1 MDIQTTDNTNGSIK
15 IKVAVVGAAGF
26 AGVEAVRI
34 LLGHPSFDLVAAT
47 SDANAGEKIA
57 NMYPAFAGVTDMKF
71 CTSDTFM
78 KTCGCEGVGDVTG
91 ETKANANGS
100 AKSLA
105 GAGAYDCA
113 NISDEANA
121 KVNASPKNTQK
132 PCDIAFLAVPH
143 TAALSLA
150 PRLLKAGVS
159 VIDLSADFRLEDPDV
174 YERWYETKHTS
185 PDLLS
190 ERAFGLPE
198 LFVDDLDALAQ
209 RRAQGEAVLV
219 GCAGCY
225 PTATSLAAAPAC
237 RAGLVYTKGTV
248 VVDAI
253 SGVTGAGKKA
263 TARTHFCFANEN
275 LEAYGIAKHRHT
287 PEIAQILGLDGG
299 DGAGVASGVNEQIDK
314 DGASSACGRDGASI
328 ESSVDDGANAK
339 NNNDASHAG
348 NSANDK
354 SDNGKVGSTNSNRAR
369 LVFTP
374 HLAPL
379 NRGLLSTVNI
389 PLDPEK
395 PAPSQAEID
404 QMYEKFYSNACLVTY
419 VGAQSP
425 RTASVAGTCRAQV
438 SATVNTSAHM
448 LVCVGAIDN
457 LGKGAAGQAVQC
469 ANIVCG
475 LPETTG
481 LDMIACPV

>member
-1 MDIQTTDNTNGSIK
+1 MNNQTKNNINGATK

-26 AGVEAVRI
+26 AGIEAVRM
-34 LLGHPSFDLVAAT
+34 LLGHPSFELVAAT

-57 NMYPAFAGVTDMKF
+57 NMYPAFAGVSDMKF
-71 CTSDTFM
+71 CTNDAFM
-78 KTCGCEGVGDVTG
+78 KTCGCASDKTDGCTG
-91 ETKANANGS
+91 TGAENLACSNDSACNSAEVKTNSASDSAEAKNNCVSDGAE
-100 AKSLA
+100 AKSTASTGDASFA
-105 GAGAYDCA
+105 GAMTGA
-113 NISDEANA
+113 
-121 KVNASPKNTQK
+121 KNTQN

-150 PRLLKAGVS
+150 PRLLGAGVS
-159 VIDLSADFRLEDPDV
+159 VIDLSADFRLDDPDV

-185 PDLLS
+185 PELLS

-198 LFVDDLDALAQ
+198 LFASDLEALAK
-209 RRAQGEAVLV
+209 RHAQGDVVLV

-237 RAGLVYTKGTV
+237 RAGLAYTQGTV

-263 TARTHFCFANEN
+263 TTRTHFCFANEN

-287 PEIAQILGLDGG
+287 PEIAQILELDGG
-299 DGAGVASGVNEQIDK
+299 DGEGVASGANEQIDK
-314 DGASSACGRDGASI
+314 NGASSACGSDG
-328 ESSVDDGANAK
+328 ECVE
-339 NNNDASHAG
+339 
-348 NSANDK
+348 
-354 SDNGKVGSTNSNRAR
+354 NRPR

-389 PLDPEK
+389 PLDPDK
-395 PAPSQAEID
+395 PAPTQAEID
-404 QMYEKFYSNACLVTY
+404 QMYEKFYADSPLVTY
-419 VGAQSP
+419 IGAESP
-425 RTASVAGTCRAQV
+425 RTASVTGTCRAQV
-438 SATVNTSAHM
+438 SATVNASAHM

-475 LPETTG
+475 LPEEAG
-481 LDMIACPV
+481 LNMIACPV